1 MFDSKLTLQE
11 INRKFSWKAVK
22 RITID
27 KEVTDGTIIK
37 EHIKKYGGHFGNIIK
52 INKLKY
58 ILIYFDNENDMMNA
72 VYKSGMEYEIGK
84 GFN

>member
-1 MFDSKLTLQE
+1 M
-11 INRKFSWKAVK
+11 
-22 RITID
+22 
-27 KEVTDGTIIK
+27 DGTIIK

-84 GFN
+84 GPNYDKVEDFNNFSDRIIEINGNQEPI